1 MTAARERL
9 AAALDRR
16 MLLRMAGA
24 AGIGAALMPGLL
36 RAATQQETLPRV
48 RALLERWTG
57 TPDRAGVF
65 PGLVAS
71 LGLPGRETEFVA
83 RGAQGFT
90 DATPISADSLF
101 RIYSMTKPITGIMA
115 MQLVAEGRLALD
127 QPLHDVL
134 PKFAAMQVQ
143 DRYDGSLSA
152 LHPAPQAITMR
163 HLLTHTSGL
172 GYSIVQTGPIRDLLQ
187 AKGLA
192 AGQITRL
199 KIPGLTD
206 TPPAPSLALF
216 ADRLAEVP
224 LVYDPATHWSYSLG
238 LDLMGRV
245 IEVVSGRPFDVHLR
259 EALFE
264 PAGMTS
270 TFFQVPAAQSHRL
283 TTNYAALGEV
293 LVPIDE
299 PGSSLFLNRPAFPFG
314 GSGLVSSP
322 RDYDRFLRLLAQRGM
337 LDGKRV
343 LAESAVVTGTSD
355 LLPPVESQ
363 SPMLPPGSG
372 FGAGGRV
379 GKGAEN
385 GIFGWSGAAGTVGM
399 VDMIRGL
406 RSQLFAQFMPPNAV
420 DLIPQFQTA
429 LKADIMALL
438 ETPR

>member
-1 MTAARERL
+1 MTAIRERL
-9 AAALDRR
+9 QAALDRR

-24 AGIGAALMPGLL
+24 AGIGAALLPGLV
-36 RAATQQETLPRV
+36 RAATQLESLPRV

-57 TPDRAGVF
+57 TAEKPGVF

-71 LGLPGRETEFVA
+71 LGMPGREAEFVA

-90 DATPISADSLF
+90 DGTPVSAQSLF

-115 MQLVAEGRLALD
+115 MQLIAEGRLSLD
-127 QPLHDVL
+127 QPLADVL
-134 PKFAAMQVQ
+134 PRFAAMQVQ

-152 LHPAPQAITMR
+152 LHAAPRAITMR

-172 GYSIVQTGPIRDLLQ
+172 GYSIIQTGPIRDLLQ

-192 AGQITRL
+192 AGQVTRL
-199 KIPGLTD
+199 QVPGFTD
-206 TPPAPSLALF
+206 AAPAPSLALF
-216 ADRLAEVP
+216 ADRLADVP

-245 IEVVSGRPFDVHLR
+245 IEVVTGRPFDIYLR

-270 TFFQVPAAQSHRL
+270 TFFQVPAADRARL

-299 PGSSLFLNRPAFPFG
+299 PGNSLFLDKPAFPFG

-322 RDYDRFLRLLAQRGM
+322 RDYDRFLRLLAQRGV

-343 LAESAVVTGTSD
+343 LAESAVMAGTGD
-355 LLPPVESQ
+355 LLPPLVRLSA
-363 SPMLPPGSG
+363 MLPPGSG

-379 GKGAEN
+379 GKGAEA

-406 RSQLFAQFMPPNAV
+406 RSQLFAQFMPPNAFG
-420 DLIPQFQTA
+420 LIPQFQTA

-438 ETPR
+438 ETQS